1 MEELVFESI
10 TKEYQDGRKKTLVID
25 DLSFSVK
32 KGEVAAVIGPS
43 GSGKST
49 FLSMAGALL
58 SPTTGKLYISGQD
71 ITGLSQKEKT
81 QLRLDSIGFIFQ
93 GSNLIPYLN
102 TFKQLQIVRKLAKLP
117 KEKDDFAK
125 ELLIELGLKD
135 QLGFYPEKLSGGEK
149 QRVAVARA
157 FMNDP
162 ALILADEP
170 TANVDGDLGR
180 QVVEMIRDESHK
192 RDKAAV
198 IVTHDNRI
206 LDLMDKIY
214 ELKDGQLVEQEG

>member
-93 GSNLIPYLN
+93 GSNLLPYLN

-117 KEKDDFAK
+117 KEKDGFAK

-135 QLGFYPEKLSGGEK
+135 QLEFYPEKLSGGEK

-214 ELKDGQLVEQEG
+214 KLEDGKLVEQEG

>member
-117 KEKDDFAK
+117 KEKDGFAK
-125 ELLIELGLKD
+125 ELLIDLGLKD

>member
-1 MEELVFESI
+1 
-10 TKEYQDGRKKTLVID
+10 
-25 DLSFSVK
+25 
-32 KGEVAAVIGPS
+32 
-43 GSGKST
+43 
-49 FLSMAGALL
+49 MAGALL

-93 GSNLIPYLN
+93 GSNLLPYLN

-117 KEKDDFAK
+117 KEKDGFAK
-125 ELLIELGLKD
+125 ELLIDLGLKD